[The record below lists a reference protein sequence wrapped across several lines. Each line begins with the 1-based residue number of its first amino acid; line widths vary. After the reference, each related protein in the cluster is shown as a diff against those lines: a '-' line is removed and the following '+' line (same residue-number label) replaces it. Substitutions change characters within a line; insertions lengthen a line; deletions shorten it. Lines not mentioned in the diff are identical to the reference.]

1 MEKMT
6 YKEAVTM
13 RKNLDAVNQ
22 VAGTSARF
30 LYAVSRNKDHL
41 DSVIKHLNKTV
52 EASKDIQEY
61 RKEIEKINLKHSLK
75 DEDGSVQYTNVP
87 MPNGMQR
94 RAFKKIVGEGNPD
107 SEYEKEVAKLE
118 KKFDKQISEHEARI
132 KKYEEMLDSDIPA
145 DDLRLF
151 MIDLDIVPDGLHP
164 RAMDG
169 IIPFIK
175 EEVQQTSKE

>member
-1 MEKMT
+1 MKIT
-6 YKEAVTM
+6 YKEAITM
-13 RKNLDAVNQ
+13 RKNLDMVNQ
-22 VAGTSARF
+22 VAGSSARF

-52 EASKDIQEY
+52 EQTKEIQEY
-61 RKEIEKINLKHSLK
+61 RKEIEKINLKYALRG
-75 DEDGSVQYTNVP
+75 EDGSVEYTNVP

-94 RAFKKIVGEGNPD
+94 RAFKKIIGEGNPM
-107 SEYEKEVAKLE
+107 SPYEMEVTELE
-118 KKFDKQISEHEARI
+118 KKYDQQISEHEAKI
-132 KKYEEMLDSDIPA
+132 KKYDELLDSEIP
-145 DDLRLF
+145 DGDLRLF

-175 EEVQQTSKE
+175 EVVTQASKE